1 MSVTAAHTAQPS
13 EMKIPTLDSDS
24 CNNHTPRTTYG
35 FTICMDD
42 SLRNFEMAELR

>member
-24 CNNHTPRTTYG
+24 CNHTPRTTYG
-35 FTICMDD
+35 FTTRMHD
-42 SLRNFEMAELR
+42 SLRNFEMAEL